1 MICTLETQAPSIGSE
16 EASIGV
22 HLQCFSCLYG
32 HCFVSLLS
40 LFSNSP
46 HANNNI
52 AGLAATV
59 NSYDGPQWQ
68 GWTRLY
74 NLTFLVSLV
83 WSFLLFWGVN
93 VLFPIQGLG
102 EDGPFEGGNFVMG
115 LDVADGS
122 SQGDVEQGKVKSE
135 VETTTAL
142 A

>member
-1 MICTLETQAPSIGSE
+1 MATISS
-16 EASIGV
+16 
-22 HLQCFSCLYG
+22 
-32 HCFVSLLS
+32 VSLHY
-40 LFSNSP
+40 FP
-46 HANNNI
+46 TGHITDHDI

-59 NSYDGPQWQ
+59 NSYDGPEWQ

-102 EDGPFEGGNFVMG
+102 EDGPFEGGSFVVG

-122 SQGDVEQGKVKSE
+122 SQGDVEQGKVKNE
-135 VETTTAL
+135 VETNTAL